1 MAGTTIWVDP
11 SSYLPIRL
19 TGRVQLVAG
28 GTDGQDAATLTID
41 FRWPPPA
48 SANLKQLT
56 APIRNGFRKVSG

>member
-1 MAGTTIWVDP
+1 MGRRRGRIKLTGHKPVAGTTIWVDP

-41 FRWPPPA
+41 FR
-48 SANLKQLT
+48 
-56 APIRNGFRKVSG
+56 

>member
-1 MAGTTIWVDP
+1 VGRRRGRIKLTGHKPVAGTTIWVDP

-41 FRWPPPA
+41 FR
-48 SANLKQLT
+48 
-56 APIRNGFRKVSG
+56 